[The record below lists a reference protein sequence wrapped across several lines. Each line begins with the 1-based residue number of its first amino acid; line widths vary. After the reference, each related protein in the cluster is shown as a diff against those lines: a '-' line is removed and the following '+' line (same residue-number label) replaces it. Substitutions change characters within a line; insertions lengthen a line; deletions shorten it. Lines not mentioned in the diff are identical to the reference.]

1 MTTYYITLSP
11 SFQCYIIH
19 MSIGTMVPEPP
30 LANEVAAIFRTNKTQ
45 PHAKTPLTHFLLQY
59 APVTSTEVVYLQ
71 LRIHIE
77 SGWAG

>member
-1 MTTYYITLSP
+1 
-11 SFQCYIIH
+11 
-19 MSIGTMVPEPP
+19 MVPEPP

-45 PHAKTPLTHFLLQY
+45 PHAKTPFTHFLLQY